1 MKKILLALAA
11 VALMAACQPNPWK
24 DFTNLPEGMDP
35 VTVGNRIAEQFLSTE
50 PEYYHPV
57 GFESEYGHHQYVH
70 YSVTSLWTNSLE
82 FARLTGNK
90 ELEQR
95 LIDLFEPFYTAKR
108 PLQNRDNHVDHSIFG
123 ATPLEIYLLNGDVR
137 ALQLGLR
144 YADHQWAEPDT
155 TAIPG
160 GAQNPGYQ
168 YWKEGYTDQT
178 RLWIDDMYMINLLQ
192 TQAYRA
198 TGREEYITRAA
209 KEMVLY
215 LDKLQNPD
223 GLFYH
228 STDAPF
234 IWGRGDGWMAAG
246 MPIVLKYLPEDS
258 EYYAPILEGY
268 RKMMASLLHYQHES
282 GLWGQLVDD
291 PDIWDESSCSA
302 MFAYGFLEGIQHGWL
317 DRKAYGPAARKA
329 WIALCGRLDEH
340 ANLAEVCVGT
350 GRLNNH
356 DYYVNRPRYNGDS
369 HGQAPMMWICRI
381 LNEK

>member
-1 MKKILLALAA
+1 
-11 VALMAACQPNPWK
+11 
-24 DFTNLPEGMDP
+24 
-35 VTVGNRIAEQFLSTE
+35 
-50 PEYYHPV
+50 
-57 GFESEYGHHQYVH
+57 
-70 YSVTSLWTNSLE
+70 
-82 FARLTGNK
+82 
-90 ELEQR
+90 
-95 LIDLFEPFYTAKR
+95 
-108 PLQNRDNHVDHSIFG
+108 
-123 ATPLEIYLLNGDVR
+123 
-137 ALQLGLR
+137 
-144 YADHQWAEPDT
+144 
-155 TAIPG
+155 
-160 GAQNPGYQ
+160 
-168 YWKEGYTDQT
+168 
-178 RLWIDDMYMINLLQ
+178 
-192 TQAYRA
+192 
-198 TGREEYITRAA
+198 
-209 KEMVLY
+209 
-215 LDKLQNPD
+215 
-223 GLFYH
+223 
-228 STDAPF
+228 
-234 IWGRGDGWMAAG
+234 MAAG

-317 DRKAYGPAARKA
+317 DRKTYGPAARKA